1 MLFENIFL
9 IVSLQLQIFESLAF
23 YNSKVVIEQKKSLLT
38 LIPPREI
45 FSHKFLFLFKLSLF
59 AHFDGF

>member
-23 YNSKVVIEQKKSLLT
+23 YNSKVVIEQKSLLT
-38 LIPPREI
+38 LILPREI
-45 FSHKFLFLFKLSLF
+45 FFPQIPFSI
-59 AHFDGF
+59 